1 MSYLLRQKLGATII
15 GSRNAARMSAVSA
28 PANELTNNWLRR
40 IGEASPTA
48 ESKDAH
54 SQLVAVLDFY
64 NKSVDSK
71 VAPIDWEG
79 HKERIHTEGVVDKI
93 RAKYDRFMA
102 SSYSVDAAVSR
113 CGHSTEKMQALDVA
127 MQYNFMLYFVH
138 YSAHLEQLETMRNIG
153 DVNSLSNYEVSQLM
167 TGWDTLHASQQEIAN
182 IAPEDYTENG
192 VFTRLCTQFA
202 WGSRY
207 NPPFSHSSDALNA
220 VSATLGKLGK

>member
-1 MSYLLRQKLGATII
+1 LLRQKLGASII

-54 SQLVAVLDFY
+54 SQLQAVLDFY
-64 NKSVDSK
+64 NRSVESK
-71 VAPIDWEG
+71 LTPIDWAG

-93 RAKYDRFMA
+93 QAKYEKFMA

-113 CGHSTEKMQALDVA
+113 CGASTEKMQALDVA

-138 YSAHLEQLETMRNIG
+138 YTAHLNQLETIRNIG
-153 DVNSLSNYEVSQLM
+153 DINSLSNYEVTQLM
-167 TGWDTLHASQQEIAN
+167 PGFDTLATSQQEIAN
-182 IAPEDYTENG
+182 IAPDDYTENG
-192 VFTRLCTQFA
+192 IYTRLCTQFA

-207 NPPFSHSSDALNA
+207 CPPFSHSSDALNA
-220 VSATLGKLGK
+220 VSATLGKMGK